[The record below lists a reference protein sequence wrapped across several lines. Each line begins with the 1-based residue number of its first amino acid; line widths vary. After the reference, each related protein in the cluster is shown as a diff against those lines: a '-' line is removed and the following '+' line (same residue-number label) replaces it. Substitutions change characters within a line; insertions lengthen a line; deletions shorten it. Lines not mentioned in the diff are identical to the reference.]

1 MTSGHMPGMSLQ
13 RFVSAVPGTQTG
25 MPSVVVILAM
35 LLIPNGATGA
45 IDVADDL
52 AVVGDVR
59 GGYYGSQRTDR
70 DGSEDS
76 TDRLLGRIR
85 AGLEWTPMDAVSAR
99 LRVAGR
105 YSTHDNHNYFKIFTT
120 IPDTDGLRAGD
131 ATIDQLFVS
140 LRPSPKWGIE
150 IGRLQ
155 TCFELAGVSAGSL
168 DRCDSPNTDI
178 TWTDGAHTTYRSD
191 GGWNWHL
198 IFQRNLEA
206 GATNVRLPPLAFADD
221 NSRISYFGAVESNKA
236 YGPIAQRAFDVS
248 YLPSSLMTEG
258 SASGPV
264 EDYIAVVGRLAA
276 QWPLGSAGTRLLA
289 GAELGYAPNTP
300 TKAAIGTDTAGD
312 TGGLAW
318 QVQLSFLDV
327 FHGHSIALQHGR
339 AQGGWLISPDFR
351 NNEILYELRH
361 EWKIIEKQTLTTRFR
376 RRDEMDEILGAAQA
390 RRDEDIFVRYTLGF

>member
-1 MTSGHMPGMSLQ
+1 
-13 RFVSAVPGTQTG
+13 
-25 MPSVVVILAM
+25 M
-35 LLIPNGATGA
+35 LLFPDAALCA

-85 AGLEWTPMDAVSAR
+85 AGLEWTPTEMVSAR
-99 LRVAGR
+99 IRVAGR
-105 YSTHDNHNYFKIFTT
+105 YSTHDNHNYFKLFTT

-140 LRPSPKWGIE
+140 LKPSRKLGIE

-178 TWTDGAHTTYRSD
+178 TWTDGAHATYRND

-198 IFQRNLEA
+198 IVQRNLQA
-206 GATNVRLPPLAFADD
+206 GATNVRLPPLSFADND
-221 NSRISYFGAVESNKA
+221 SRISYFGTVETNDA
-236 YGPIAQRAFDVS
+236 YGPIVQRAFDVS

-258 SASGPV
+258 SVSGPL
-264 EDYIAVVGRLAA
+264 EDYIAFVGRLAA
-276 QWPLGSAGTRLLA
+276 QWPLGGTGTQLLA
-289 GAELGYAPNTP
+289 GTELGYAPHTSK
-300 TKAAIGTDTAGD
+300 KAAIGTGTEGD

-327 FHGHSIALQHGR
+327 FPGHSLALQHGR

-351 NNEILYELRH
+351 NNEILHELRY
-361 EWKIIEKQTLTTRFR
+361 EWRIVQNHTLTTRFR
-376 RRDEMDEILGAAQA
+376 RRDEMDMLVGAARA
-390 RRDEDIFVRYTLGF
+390 RRDEDIFVRYTLSF

>member
-1 MTSGHMPGMSLQ
+1 LSFSACQ
-13 RFVSAVPGTQTG
+13 RCLIATFA
-25 MPSVVVILAM
+25 IL
-35 LLIPNGATGA
+35 LSPNAAQCA
-45 IDVADDL
+45 IDVTDDL
-52 AVVGDVR
+52 AIVGDAR

-85 AGLEWTPMDAVSAR
+85 AGLEWTPMDVVSAR

-105 YSTHDNHNYFKIFTT
+105 YSTYDNHNYFKIFTT

-140 LRPSPKWGIE
+140 LRPSPQWRIE

-191 GGWNWHL
+191 SGWNWHL
-198 IFQRNLEA
+198 ILQRNLEA
-206 GATNVRLPPLAFADD
+206 GATNVRLPPLSFADD
-221 NSRISYFGAVESNKA
+221 DSRISYFGSVESDEA
-236 YGPIAQRAFDVS
+236 YGPIVQRAFDVS
-248 YLPSSLMTEG
+248 YLPSSLTAEG
-258 SASGPV
+258 SVGGPV
-264 EDYIAVVGRLAA
+264 EDYIALVGRLAA
-276 QWPLGSAGTRLLA
+276 QWPLFKEGTRLLA

-300 TKAAIGTDTAGD
+300 KRAAIGTGSDGD

-327 FHGHSIALQHGR
+327 FPGHSFALQHGR

-351 NNEILYELRH
+351 NNEILYELRY
-361 EWKIIEKQTLTTRFR
+361 EWKIVENHALTTRYR
-376 RRDEMDEILGAAQA
+376 RRDEMDMLVGAARA
-390 RRDEDIFVRYTLGF
+390 RRDEDVFVRYTLSF

>member
-1 MTSGHMPGMSLQ
+1 MSHSSRRRCLIAT
-13 RFVSAVPGTQTG
+13 FA
-25 MPSVVVILAM
+25 I
-35 LLIPNGATGA
+35 LLIPNAATGA

-59 GGYYGSQRTDR
+59 GGYYGSQRADR
-70 DGSEDS
+70 DGTEDS
-76 TDRLLGRIR
+76 TDRLLGRVR
-85 AGLEWTPMDAVSAR
+85 AGLEWTPTDAVSAR

-120 IPDTDGLRAGD
+120 VPDADGLRAGD

-140 LRPSPKWGIE
+140 LRPSPRSE
-150 IGRLQ
+150 IAFGRLQ

-206 GATNVRLPPLAFADD
+206 GATNVQLPPLSFAEND
-221 NSRISYFGAVESNKA
+221 SRISYFASVESNEPS
-236 YGPIAQRAFDVS
+236 GPIVQRAFDVS

-258 SASGPV
+258 SASGTI
-264 EDYIAVVGRLAA
+264 EDYIVFVGRLAA
-276 QWPLGSAGTRLLA
+276 QWPLFNRGTKLLA

-300 TKAAIGTDTAGD
+300 TNAAIGRGAAGD

-327 FHGHSIALQHGR
+327 FPGHSFALQHGR

-361 EWKIIEKQTLTTRFR
+361 EWKIVENHALTTRFR
-376 RRDEMDEILGAAQA
+376 QRDEMDMLVGAARA
-390 RRDEDIFVRYTLGF
+390 RRDEDVFVRYTLGF

>member
-1 MTSGHMPGMSLQ
+1 MTLSSCQ
-13 RFVSAVPGTQTG
+13 RCLIATFAILLTPNAALSA
-25 MPSVVVILAM
+25 IE
-35 LLIPNGATGA
+35 
-45 IDVADDL
+45 VARDL
-52 AVVGDVR
+52 AVVGDARV
-59 GGYYGSQRTDR
+59 GYYGSQRTDR

-76 TDRLLGRIR
+76 TDQLLGRVR
-85 AGLEWTPMDAVSAR
+85 AGLEWTPTDTVSAR

-105 YSTHDNHNYFKIFTT
+105 YSSHENHNYFRIFMT

-140 LRPSPKWGIE
+140 LRPSPRSEIA

-168 DRCDSPNTDI
+168 DRCDSPDTDI
-178 TWTDGAHTTYRSD
+178 TWTDGVHTTYQSD
-191 GGWNWHL
+191 SGWNWHL

-221 NSRISYFGAVESNKA
+221 KSRMSYFGAVESNET
-236 YGPIAQRAFDVS
+236 YGPIVQRAFDVS

-264 EDYIAVVGRLAA
+264 EDYIAFVWRLAA
-276 QWPLGSAGTRLLA
+276 KWPLGGTGTQLLA

-300 TKAAIGTDTAGD
+300 KKAAIGTGTEGD
-312 TGGLAW
+312 SGGVAW
-318 QVQLSFLDV
+318 QVQVSFLDV
-327 FHGHSIALQHGR
+327 FPGHSFALQHGR

-351 NNEILYELRH
+351 NNEILYELRY
-361 EWKIIEKQTLTTRFR
+361 EWRIVENHTLATRFR
-376 RRDEMDEILGAAQA
+376 RRDEMDMLVGTARA
-390 RRDEDIFVRYTLGF
+390 RRDEDIFVRYTLSF